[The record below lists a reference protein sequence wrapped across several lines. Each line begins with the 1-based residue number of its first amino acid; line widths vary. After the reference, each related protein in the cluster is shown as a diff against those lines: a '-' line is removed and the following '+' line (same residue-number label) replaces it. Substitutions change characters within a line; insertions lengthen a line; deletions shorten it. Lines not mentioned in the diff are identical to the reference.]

1 SMNQAQ
7 IEILNRVIE
16 QALTVG
22 SDELKNQGW
31 CLASG
36 QIEDALFDLIQTSGL
51 SATDAI
57 EHLLSEK
64 FEELLA
70 VELERKSEL
79 LVSPYSD
86 MVTEAIKAY
95 HLGFYNI
102 CVPSLFSVIEAAL
115 MYLANDG
122 EHNSIRYVTGLR
134 DKSLSDGLHWELKNK
149 LFIITDTIEQ
159 LFSKIQ
165 FNDHTCDSVLNRHV
179 SMHGRRET
187 PYVKADCLKLFLLL
201 TSVKSC
207 YSN

>member
-1 SMNQAQ
+1 MNQAQ

-79 LVSPYSD
+79 LISPYSD

-95 HLGFYNI
+95 HFGFYNI

-187 PYVKADCLKLFLLL
+187 PYVKADCLKLFFLL